1 MKTSTE
7 RILTTHVGSL
17 PRSRAVTDVVF
28 ARERG
33 EQTGTAG
40 DAVIAAAVKQIVL
53 RQAEVGVDV
62 VSDGEMSKISY
73 ATYIK
78 DRITGFDG
86 DTPREPGQDLVEFPG
101 LLKKL
106 ADTGATAKYRRP
118 RCVGPIA
125 VKDLAPVATDIA
137 NLKSALAAARA
148 ASAADARAA
157 APADARTAAQRPGG
171 ATATGGSSPE
181 ARPLEAFLNAASPGV
196 IALFQPNDYYRSQ
209 DEYLEAVAEAMRAE
223 YEAIV
228 GAGLLLQID
237 APDLGMGRHTMY
249 RSRSTA
255 EYLSLAARHVEVLGH
270 ALRNVPA
277 DRVRMHICWGNY
289 EGPHHH
295 DVPLEQL
302 LPIVIEAKPQALLFE
317 AANPRHAHEWAV
329 FRDVRIPEEKILIPG
344 VVSTTTNYVEHP
356 ELVAERLCRF
366 ADVVGAQRL
375 IAGTDCGFGTFA
387 GFGPVDP
394 DVAFMKLAALA
405 EGAALASGR
414 LWRRS
419 A

>member
-1 MKTSTE
+1 MRTSTD

-33 EQTGTAG
+33 EQADAAAG
-40 DAVIAAAVKQIVL
+40 AEVIAAAVREIVL
-53 RQAEVGVDV
+53 RQAAVGIDV

-101 LLKKL
+101 LLRKL
-106 ADTGATAKYRRP
+106 ADSGATAKYRRP
-118 RCVGPIA
+118 RCVGPVA
-125 VKDLAPVATDIA
+125 VKDMRPVTTDIA
-137 NLKSALAAARA
+137 NLKAALADAHSAGAGAAG
-148 ASAADARAA
+148 ARSSGSGSGG
-157 APADARTAAQRPGG
+157 PAR
-171 ATATGGSSPE
+171 E
-181 ARPLEAFLNAASPGV
+181 RPLEAFMNAASAGV
-196 IALFQPNDYYRSQ
+196 IALFQPNDYYRSG

-228 GAGLLLQID
+228 GAGVLLQID

-249 RSRSTA
+249 RNRST
-255 EYLSLAARHVEVLGH
+255 EDYLSLAAKHVEVLNH

-277 DRVRMHICWGNY
+277 ERVRMHICWGNY

-295 DVPLEQL
+295 DIPLELL
-302 LPIVIEAKPQALLFE
+302 LPIVVRAKPQALLFE
-317 AANPRHAHEWAV
+317 AANPRHAHEWTV
-329 FRDVRIPEEKILIPG
+329 FRERPIPEDKILIPG
-344 VVSTTTNYVEHP
+344 VLSSTSNYVEHP
-356 ELVAERLCRF
+356 RLVAERLCRF
-366 ADVVGAQRL
+366 ADVVGAQRV

-394 DVAFMKLAALA
+394 DVAFMKLAALV
-405 EGAALASGR
+405 EGAALASER
-414 LWRRS
+414 LWRRPDRPRQP
-419 A
+419 ARQPGR